1 MWLAS
6 VYAVQKPSIFQK
18 QVKAHNNSVDL
29 LHVGMRQ
36 LKVSKK

>member
-18 QVKAHNNSVDL
+18 QVKAHNNNVD

-36 LKVSKK
+36 LKASKK